1 MKFLILELNEYNY
14 KILKSYSKKY
24 NYKYIKK
31 ILDYHHTTTFTKDL
45 YKGNNNQ
52 EGFLDPW
59 SQWVSIHTL
68 KSSKYHKIKNLGDVP
83 KLKLKQFW
91 EMKKKIDFY
100 IWGPMNASRKNSSNV
115 KLFFPDAWVFSEKAF
130 PNNLNKILNPIKKAI
145 KNRGSDNLLQ
155 KTKAFFKIISVI
167 NEYISFYTVIGSVIN
182 SLIDYIKYKKNYV
195 FFCHWEYL
203 CFKVLLK
210 IIKNKENFIS
220 IYFINSLAHV
230 QHHYWEN
237 KKYNKEIKYCL
248 KYIDKMIEDIY
259 KNKDYKVI
267 LVNALSQK
275 NSEKKQLCLY
285 EQIDHSKFLNK
296 LGINFL
302 KVEKLMTNDAYI
314 FLKNKYEVLKC
325 KKVLDNVKFKNKKIF
340 HVEIISKNKIFY
352 KTNFIK
358 KVLPNDVII
367 LGNNKIKFMDYFYFI
382 TIRRGIHTQNG
393 DILSEI
399 KLFPKRIENHKFF
412 KYVK

>member
-14 KILKSYSKKY
+14 EILKSYSEKY
-24 NYKYIKK
+24 NFKYIKK
-31 ILDYHHTTTFTKDL
+31 ILNYHHTTTYTKDL

-68 KSSKYHKIKNLGDVP
+68 KSSKHHKIKNLGDVP
-83 KLKLKQFW
+83 KLKFKQFW
-91 EMKKKIDFY
+91 EMKKKINFY
-100 IWGPMNASRKNSSNV
+100 IWGPMNASRNNSRNV
-115 KLFFPDAWVFSEKAF
+115 KLFFPDPWVFSEKAF
-130 PNNLNKILNPIKKAI
+130 PNNFNKILNPIKKAI

-399 KLFPKRIENHKFF
+399 KLFPKRIENHKLF

>member
-1 MKFLILELNEYNY
+1 M
-14 KILKSYSKKY
+14 
-24 NYKYIKK
+24 
-31 ILDYHHTTTFTKDL
+31 
-45 YKGNNNQ
+45 
-52 EGFLDPW
+52 
-59 SQWVSIHTL
+59 
-68 KSSKYHKIKNLGDVP
+68 
-83 KLKLKQFW
+83 
-91 EMKKKIDFY
+91 
-100 IWGPMNASRKNSSNV
+100 
-115 KLFFPDAWVFSEKAF
+115 
-130 PNNLNKILNPIKKAI
+130 
-145 KNRGSDNLLQ
+145 
-155 KTKAFFKIISVI
+155 
-167 NEYISFYTVIGSVIN
+167 
-182 SLIDYIKYKKNYV
+182 IDYIKYKKNYV

-237 KKYNKEIKYCL
+237 KKHNKEIKYCL

>member
-14 KILKSYSKKY
+14 EILKSYSEKY
-24 NYKYIKK
+24 NFKYIKK
-31 ILDYHHTTTFTKDL
+31 ILNYHHTTTYTKDL

-91 EMKKKIDFY
+91 EMKKKINFY
-100 IWGPMNASRKNSSNV
+100 IWGPMNASRNNSRNV
-115 KLFFPDAWVFSEKAF
+115 KLFFPDPWVFSEKAF
-130 PNNLNKILNPIKKAI
+130 PNNFNKILNPIKKVI

-399 KLFPKRIENHKFF
+399 KLFPKRIENHKLF

>member
-14 KILKSYSKKY
+14 EILKSYYEKY
-24 NYKYIKK
+24 NFKYIKK
-31 ILDYHHTTTFTKDL
+31 ILSYHHTTTYTKDL

-83 KLKLKQFW
+83 KLKFKQFW

-100 IWGPMNASRKNSSNV
+100 IWGPMNASRNNSRNV
-115 KLFFPDAWVFSEKAF
+115 KLFFPDPWVFSEKAF
-130 PNNLNKILNPIKKAI
+130 PNNFNKILNPIKKAI

-167 NEYISFYTVIGSVIN
+167 NEYISFYTIIGSVIN

-230 QHHYWEN
+230 QHHYWGN

-259 KNKDYKVI
+259 ENKDYKVI

-325 KKVLDNVKFKNKKIF
+325 KKVLDNIKFKNKKIF

>member
-14 KILKSYSKKY
+14 EILKSYYEKY
-24 NYKYIKK
+24 NFKYIKK
-31 ILDYHHTTTFTKDL
+31 ILNYHHTTTYTKDL

-83 KLKLKQFW
+83 KLKFKQFW

-100 IWGPMNASRKNSSNV
+100 IWGPMNASRNNSRNV
-115 KLFFPDAWVFSEKAF
+115 KLFFPDPWVFSEKAF
-130 PNNLNKILNPIKKAI
+130 PNNFNKILNPIKKAI

-230 QHHYWEN
+230 QHHYWGN

-259 KNKDYKVI
+259 ENKDYKVI

-325 KKVLDNVKFKNKKIF
+325 KKVLDNIKFKNKKIF